1 MLSYKYLSV
10 GGGMCADAAVR
21 GIRQVDPL
29 GAIGLVGAEAY
40 PPYDRPPLS
49 NGLWNPPGLPRERI
63 WRKTEALEADLRL
76 GRSVVKLDLRYKEAV
91 DSQGQ
96 RYEFEKL
103 LLATG
108 GTPRRLDLTGDSAGI
123 IYYRTLDDYDRLR
136 RLAEQ
141 GRRFAVIGGGFI
153 GSELAVALAGHKKE
167 VVMIFPEAAIG
178 ARLLPGPLAQRLND
192 GFRQHGVELW
202 TGDTPAEVRAAGQRW
217 AVRTR
222 QGRETLVDGVVAG
235 VGLLPNADLAA
246 AAGLTARNGIDVDD
260 LLRTSHPDVYAAGDV
275 ASFYSP
281 VLSKRLRVEHEDNAN
296 MMGMQAGRNMAGEEE
311 PYAHLAYFY
320 SELFDVSY
328 EAVGELDAL
337 HAHLET
343 VEDWTQPYEK
353 GVVYLVRQGRV
364 RGVLLWNVPDQVM
377 AARRLMTQPEPILP
391 KDLLGRL
398 PEK

>member
-1 MLSYKYLSV
+1 MLSYKYLIV

-21 GIRQVDPL
+21 GIREVDPL
-29 GAIGLVGAEAY
+29 GAIGLVSAEAH

-49 NGLWNPPGLPRERI
+49 NGLWKELPRERI
-63 WRKTEALEADLRL
+63 WRKTEALGADLRL
-76 GRSVVKLDLRYKEAV
+76 GRAMAKLDLRYKEAV

-108 GTPRRLDLTGDSAGI
+108 GTPRRLDLAGDSAGI

-141 GRRFAVIGGGFI
+141 GRRFAVIGGGFV
-153 GSELAVALAGHKKE
+153 GSEIAAALALHSKK

-178 ARLLPGPLAQRLND
+178 ARSLPASLAQRLND
-192 GFRQHGVELW
+192 DFRKHGVELW
-202 TGDTPAEVRAAGQRW
+202 TGDTPAEVGAAGEQW
-217 AVRTR
+217 VVRTS
-222 QGRETLVDGVVAG
+222 QGREALVDGVVAG
-235 VGLLPNADLAA
+235 VGIRPNIELAE
-246 AAGLTARNGIDVDD
+246 AAGLTVRDGIQVDE
-260 LLRTSHPDVYAAGDV
+260 LLRTSHADVYAAGDV

-281 VLSKRLRVEHEDNAN
+281 ALAKRLRVEHEDNAN
-296 MMGMQAGRNMAGEEE
+296 MMGTLAGRNMAGEEE
-311 PYAHLAYFY
+311 PYAHLPYFY

-337 HAHLET
+337 HAQLET
-343 VEDWTQPYEK
+343 VEDWTQAYEK
-353 GVVYLVRQGRV
+353 GVVYFVRQGRL
-364 RGVLLWNVPDQVM
+364 RGVLLWNVLGQAM

-391 KDLLGRL
+391 KDLPGRL
-398 PEK
+398 PAK